1 MELESLRPMSYAPSI
16 SRQASSPPGSETV
29 TSRRRY
35 RRALAALTRERVP
48 FQVGGAFALEHY
60 IGVVRWTKDLDIFLR
75 PRDVSQALETLAS
88 AGFQTEL
95 PYPHWLGKARA
106 GRDFID
112 LIFSS
117 GNGVAEVDDEWIANG
132 VPGVVIGMS
141 VHLSPPEEM
150 IWSKAFVAERERY
163 DGADVAHLIRACH
176 AELNWDRLLAR
187 FGPHW
192 RLLLSHLVLFE
203 FVYPSEHAP
212 RARAMTRA
220 LARRIAEDGLEP
232 VESERVCLGT
242 LLSRAQYLPDLTAWG
257 YADGRVPPRGRMTE
271 EDVRQWTAAIH
282 DKEESPDANRG
293 GG

>member
-1 MELESLRPMSYAPSI
+1 MNFACLSTRAG
-16 SRQASSPPGSETV
+16 QASETV

-35 RRALAALTRERVP
+35 RRALAALTREGLP

-60 IGVVRWTKDLDIFLR
+60 IGVARWTKDLDVFIH
-75 PRDVSQALETLAS
+75 PRDVTRALEALAA

-117 GNGVAEVDDEWIANG
+117 GNGVAEVDDEWIAQG
-132 VPGVVIGMS
+132 VSGVVIGMP
-141 VHLSPPEEM
+141 VHLCPPEEM

-176 AELNWDRLLAR
+176 AQMNWDRLLAR

-192 RLLLSHLVLFE
+192 RLLLSHLVLFD
-203 FVYPSEHAP
+203 FIYPSERAP
-212 RARAMTRA
+212 RARGMTRA
-220 LARRIAEDGLEP
+220 LARRLAEDGNGH
-232 VESERVCLGT
+232 VEQTRVCQGT
-242 LLSRAQYLPDLTAWG
+242 LLSRAQYLPDVTAWG

-271 EDVRQWTAAIH
+271 EDVEHWTAAIH
-282 DKEESPDANRG
+282 DKEEAPDANRG

>member
-1 MELESLRPMSYAPSI
+1 MELVVLEPMTSAWSTP
-16 SRQASSPPGSETV
+16 RHQASHASETV

-35 RRALAALTRERVP
+35 RRALAALTRAGLP

-60 IGVVRWTKDLDIFLR
+60 IGVARWTKDLDVFIR
-75 PRDVSQALETLAS
+75 PRDVTSAMEALAA

-106 GRDFID
+106 GRDFVD

-117 GNGVAEVDDEWIANG
+117 GNGLAEVDDEWMARG
-132 VPGVVIGMS
+132 VPSVVIGLP
-141 VHLSPPEEM
+141 VHLCPPEEM

-176 AELNWDRLLAR
+176 AEMSWDRLLAR
-187 FGPHW
+187 FGRHW

-203 FVYPSEHAP
+203 FIYPSEPAP
-212 RARAMTRA
+212 RARAMTQA
-220 LARRIAEDGLEP
+220 LARRLAEEASGSEP
-232 VESERVCLGT
+232 ERVCQGT
-242 LLSRAQYLPDLTAWG
+242 LLSRAQYLPDVTAWG
-257 YADGRVPPRGRMTE
+257 YADARTAPRGRMTE
-271 EDVRQWTAAIH
+271 EDVEHWTAAIH
-282 DKEESPDANRG
+282 DKEDAPDANRG